1 MPAISIVFKKTLVV
15 IGTNSLV
22 YVVLNYCLRAKLRV
36 SLMVLDVFIKIDTAS
51 QAKDSQNDHHQC

>member
-22 YVVLNYCLRAKLRV
+22 YVVLNYCLRATVPV
-36 SLMVLDVFIKIDTAS
+36 SLMVLDVFIKTDKAS
-51 QAKDSQNDHHQC
+51 QAKDSQNDHHRC